1 MPHTT
6 IKGQVLA
13 DLEAEFTE
21 YPGMAV
27 AEEGELVGLQVTTV
41 VVLSQPTWKLY
52 VDKEA
57 NQRGSGVGIV
67 LISLERITIKKYLR
81 LGFLATNNEAEYEVL
96 LTGIAMVK
104 KLGGKAVEIFSNSKL
119 IVGQVNG
126 ELEARDQ
133 RIQGYLNKARQ
144 L

>member
-1 MPHTT
+1 
-6 IKGQVLA
+6 
-13 DLEAEFTE
+13 
-21 YPGMAV
+21 MAV

-67 LISLERITIKKYLR
+67 LISLKRITIEKYLR

-104 KLGGKAVEIFSNSKL
+104 KLGGKAIEIFSNSKL

-126 ELEARDQ
+126 ELEVRDQ
-133 RIQGYLNKARQ
+133 RMQGYLNKA
-144 L
+144 